1 MKVHPTLT
9 IQELQTI
16 KLKHHNNNYINQI
29 KFIKL
34 LCDDCHK
41 QAILISES
49 HDDSNWC
56 TPCRG
61 KPDEHATR
69 FRRPV
74 RVWPSTICI
83 SHGPRITT
91 FHVTVNRFEQI
102 HWPQEGLLT
111 QSTARQ
117 LTDPWVRTQL
127 LSHNNQWSIWQ
138 KSSFCWRS
146 ATTLAGPIYQHAIGT
161 FNTCSRGPTHQYLTD
176 IDGGYNL
183 GNASFPHH
191 TPRSFQPAVSTFH
204 LRAPLGL

>member
-1 MKVHPTLT
+1 VHPTLT

-41 QAILISES
+41 QAILIYDS

-56 TPCRG
+56 TPYRG
-61 KPDEHATR
+61 KPDEHATH
-69 FRRPV
+69 FRCPV
-74 RVWPSTICI
+74 RVWPSTICL

-117 LTDPWVRTQL
+117 PWVRTQL
-127 LSHNNQWSIWQ
+127 LSQQPMKHLAKVKLLLTIGYYA
-138 KSSFCWRS
+138 CW
-146 ATTLAGPIYQHAIGT
+146 
-161 FNTCSRGPTHQYLTD
+161 THIPACDRYVQYLLARA
-176 IDGGYNL
+176 NPSVL
-183 GNASFPHH
+183 NWH
-191 TPRSFQPAVSTFH
+191 RWRLQP
-204 LRAPLGL
+204 